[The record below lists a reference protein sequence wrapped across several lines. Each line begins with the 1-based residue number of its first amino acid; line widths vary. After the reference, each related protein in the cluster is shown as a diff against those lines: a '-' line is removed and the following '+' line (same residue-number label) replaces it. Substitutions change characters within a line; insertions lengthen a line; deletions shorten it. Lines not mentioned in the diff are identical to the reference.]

1 MPSGGGGVHVLVHGE
16 GGGRT
21 ELPTGLLMRGGRVV
35 VLVVEEGGEELS
47 ERDALG
53 VVDDGR
59 AVLHAHNVVAA
70 AGVVA

>member
-21 ELPTGLLMRGGRVV
+21 ELPTGLLMGGGRVV
-35 VLVVEEGGEELS
+35 VVEEGGEELS

-53 VVDDGR
+53 VVNDGR

>member
-1 MPSGGGGVHVLVHGE
+1 MPSGDGGVHVPVHGE
-16 GGGRT
+16 GGGRA
-21 ELPTGLLMRGGRVV
+21 ELPTGLLMGGGRVV
-35 VLVVEEGGEELS
+35 VVEEGGEELS

-53 VVDDGR
+53 VVNDGR